1 MYSIE
6 EKFCILLGE
15 RLVSAKKFYNIFDHY
30 GNIADVIANFCT
42 DGAVAQIVGEE
53 YARLCDDWKF
63 GKVETIIKKMQD
75 NGVVAVTCFSN
86 EFPQN
91 LAYID
96 DKPYV
101 LFCQGD
107 TSLLNTDCI
116 AVIGTRKAGVYGRR
130 IAKDFTN
137 VLSEHFT
144 IVSGLAYGIDSVA
157 HEVTLENNGKTIAV
171 LGSGILH
178 IYPTSNKSLATRI
191 VQNGGL
197 VVSEYGLCE
206 IPAAY
211 HFPHRNRIVS
221 GLSRGLLVC
230 QAPLKSGT
238 NSTVELAL
246 EQGKDIFVV
255 PGEIYDVGF
264 AGSNQLIKSMQGA
277 CVTTPKDIVEYY
289 HLDYD
294 DGEKQSYQFSIEEQT
309 IVNILAEN
317 GQMTFD
323 QLYVAT
329 QIPLADLN
337 FLLAN
342 LQLRSI
348 IAKLPGNVYRMYG
361 DI

>member
-15 RLVSAKKFYNIFDHY
+15 RLVSAKKFYNLLNNFE
-30 GNIADVIANFCT
+30 NIADLLANFAT
-42 DGAVAQIVGEE
+42 DPLGAKILGEDYAKLLCDWQNGVADDIVAQME
-53 YARLCDDWKF
+53 A
-63 GKVETIIKKMQD
+63 
-75 NGVVAVTCFSN
+75 NNVVALTYFSDN
-86 EFPQN
+86 FPQS
-91 LAYID
+91 LLYID

-107 TSLLNTDCI
+107 VSLLDTDCI
-116 AVIGTRKAGVYGRR
+116 DVIGTRKASVYGRK
-130 IAKDFTN
+130 IAKDFTTI
-137 VLSEHFT
+137 LSEKFT
-144 IVSGLAYGIDSVA
+144 VVSGLAYGIDSIA
-157 HEVTLENNGKTIAV
+157 HETTLENKGKTIAV
-171 LGSGILH
+171 LGSGVLH
-178 IYPTSNKSLATRI
+178 IYPTSNKSLAERI
-191 VQNGGL
+191 VKNGGL
-197 VVSEYGLCE
+197 IISEYGLRE
-206 IPAAY
+206 YPASY

-255 PGEIYDVGF
+255 PGEIYDMGF
-264 AGSNQLIKSMQGA
+264 AGNNALIKSMQGA
-277 CVTTPKDIVEYY
+277 CVTSPRDIVEYY
-289 HLDYD
+289 HFDAPLA
-294 DGEKQSYQFSIEEQT
+294 EKQAYQFSIEEQT
-309 IVNILAEN
+309 IVNVLMEN

-323 QLYVAT
+323 QLYLAT
-329 QIPLADLN
+329 QIPLSELN

-342 LQLRSI
+342 LELRSI

>member
-15 RLVSAKKFYNIFDHY
+15 RLVSAKKFYNLLNNFEDIFQ
-30 GNIADVIANFCT
+30 VIENFCSS
-42 DGAVAQIVGEE
+42 DIVAKIMGDD
-53 YARLCDDWKF
+53 YARFCEEWKG
-63 GKVETIIKKMQD
+63 GKADQIIAEMQSHD
-75 NGVVAVTCFSN
+75 VVAVTCFSDA
-86 EFPQN
+86 FPQN

-107 TSLLNTDCI
+107 VSLLHSDCI
-116 AVIGTRKAGVYGRR
+116 AVIGTRKASVYGRK
-130 IAKDFTN
+130 IAKDFTA
-137 VLSEHFT
+137 VLSEKFT
-144 IVSGLAYGIDSVA
+144 IVSGLAYGIDSIA
-157 HEVTLENNGKTIAV
+157 HESALDNEGKTIAV

-178 IYPTSNKSLATRI
+178 VYPTSNKFLAEKI
-191 VQNGGL
+191 VQSGGL
-197 VVSEYGLCE
+197 VVSEYGLRE
-206 IPAAY
+206 IPAPY

-230 QAPLKSGT
+230 QAPAKSGT

-246 EQGKDIFVV
+246 DQGKDLFVV

-264 AGSNQLIKSMQGA
+264 AGSNKLIKSMQGA
-277 CVTTPKDIVEYY
+277 CVTSPRDVIEYY
-289 HLDYD
+289 HFDCD
-294 DGEKQSYQFSIEEQT
+294 QDAQQSYQLSIEEQT
-309 IVNILAEN
+309 IVNVLVEN

-329 QIPLADLN
+329 EIPLSDLN

-348 IAKLPGNVYRMYG
+348 IAKLPGNIYRMYG

>member
-15 RLVSAKKFYNIFDHY
+15 RLVSAKKFYNMLDTF
-30 GNIADVIANFCT
+30 GSIAEVIANFCT
-42 DGAVAQIVGEE
+42 DRVIAQIIGDDH
-53 YARLCDDWKF
+53 ARLCDDWKN
-63 GKVETIIKKMQD
+63 GVADKIISKMQD
-75 NGVVAVTCFSN
+75 NDVIAVTCFSDD
-86 EFPQN
+86 FPQS
-91 LAYID
+91 LTYID
-96 DKPYV
+96 DKPYI

-107 TSLLNTDCI
+107 VSLLDTQCI
-116 AVIGTRKAGVYGRR
+116 AVIGTRKASVYGRR
-130 IAKDFTN
+130 IAKDFTA
-137 VLSEHFT
+137 VLSEKFT
-144 IVSGLAYGIDSVA
+144 IVSGLAYGVDSIA
-157 HEVTLENNGKTIAV
+157 HESTLENDGKTIAV
-171 LGSGILH
+171 MGSGILH
-178 IYPTSNKSLATRI
+178 VYPTSNKSLAEKI
-191 VQNGGL
+191 VKNGGL
-197 VVSEYGLCE
+197 IVSEYGLHE
-206 IPAAY
+206 IPAPY

-246 EQGKDIFVV
+246 EQGKDVFVV

-264 AGSNQLIKSMQGA
+264 AGNNKLIKSMQGA
-277 CVTTPKDIVEYY
+277 CVTSPRDIVDYY
-289 HLDYD
+289 HLDCNQT
-294 DGEKQSYQFSIEEQT
+294 EKQSYQFSIEEQT
-309 IVNILAEN
+309 IVNVLTEN

-342 LQLRSI
+342 LELRSI